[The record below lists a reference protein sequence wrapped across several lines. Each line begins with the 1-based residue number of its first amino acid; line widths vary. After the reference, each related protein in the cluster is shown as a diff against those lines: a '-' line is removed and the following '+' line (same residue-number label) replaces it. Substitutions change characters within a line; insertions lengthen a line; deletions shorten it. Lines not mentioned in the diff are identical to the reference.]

1 MAKQKIIQF
10 FLIFIISLSLLSCSD
25 ENKNIEIVFQ
35 KGLSLREMSNKLKD
49 ADLIPSANVFIA
61 IVKLFG
67 WSKELKAGRYSFNT
81 NDNVFKILSK
91 IRKGENLNIKIT
103 IPEGF
108 DIKKIAELLQNK
120 GICKSTDF
128 IEIATKQ
135 NMEGFLLPETYF
147 LDPASTEEEIIKVM
161 NAEFNKFWTS
171 EYDERAKQL
180 KMTKKDIITLAS
192 IVEKEAVSPVERNII
207 AGIFYNRLH
216 KKMRLESCSTVLY
229 AMGINKER
237 LSFEDLKFNSKY
249 NTYKHSGL
257 PPGPICNP
265 GKETIKATLFP
276 AITGYLYFVSKGDGT
291 HLFSANLKEHVI
303 QKQDTKKMIKKAKNG
318 KKKNLS

>member
-1 MAKQKIIQF
+1 MVKQKIVKF
-10 FLIFIISLSLLSCSD
+10 IFIFFISLSLFSCSN
-25 ENKNIEIVFQ
+25 ENKDIEIVFQ
-35 KGLSLREMSNKLKD
+35 KGLSPRGMANKLRD
-49 ADLIPSANVFIA
+49 ADLISSSNIFVA

-67 WSKELKAGRYSFNT
+67 WSKELKAGRYEFNE
-81 NDNVFKILSK
+81 NDSIFKILSK
-91 IRKGENLNIKIT
+91 IRKGESLNIKIT

-108 DIKKIAELLQNK
+108 DIKKIADLLQEK
-120 GICKSTDF
+120 GIGTSDTFVELAK
-128 IEIATKQ
+128 KQ
-135 NMEGFLLPETYF
+135 DMEGFLLPETYF
-147 LDPASTEEEIIKVM
+147 VDPTSTEKDIIKTM
-161 NAEFNKFWTS
+161 NDEFNKFWS
-171 EYDERAKQL
+171 PEFDERAKQL
-180 KMTKKDIITLAS
+180 KMTKKDIINLAS
-192 IVEKEAVSPVERNII
+192 IVEKEAVSANERNII

-237 LSFEDLKFNSKY
+237 LTFEDLKFDSKY

-276 AITGYLYFVSKGDGT
+276 VATNYLYFVSKGDGT
-291 HLFSANLKEHVI
+291 HLFAVNLNEHVI

-318 KKKNLS
+318 KKKSLS

>member
-1 MAKQKIIQF
+1 MVKQKIVQCI
-10 FLIFIISLSLLSCSD
+10 LVFIIFLSLFSCSN

-35 KGLSLREMSNKLKD
+35 KGLSLRGMSNKLKD
-49 ADLIPSANVFIA
+49 ADLISSANAFIA

-67 WSKELKAGRYSFNT
+67 WSKDLKAGRYAFNT

-91 IRKGENLNIKIT
+91 IRKGQNLNVKTT

-108 DIKKIAELLQNK
+108 DIKKIAGLLHDRE
-120 GICKSTDF
+120 ICESSTF
-128 IEIATKQ
+128 IEIAKKQ

-147 LDPASTEEEIIKVM
+147 LDPVSTEEEIIKIM
-161 NAEFNKFWTS
+161 NNEFNKFWTS
-171 EYDERAKQL
+171 EFDERAKQL
-180 KMTKKDIITLAS
+180 KMTKKDIIILAS
-192 IVEKEAVSPVERNII
+192 IVEKEAVSSGEKNII

-237 LSFEDLKFNSKY
+237 LTFEDLKFNSKY
-249 NTYKHSGL
+249 NTYKYSGL

-276 AITGYLYFVSKGDGT
+276 VVTNYLYFVSKGDGT
-291 HLFSANLKEHVI
+291 HLFATNLKEHVI

-318 KKKNLS
+318 KKKSLS